1 MRCRSPASRPRT
13 GERNADVLHGVTY
26 TQCTECGTGFNA
38 RTDAAYCSSACRQ
51 RAYRNR
57 SRNTASVTVTRPT
70 VDLRPVPIADKY
82 WDCDRFG
89 TAYARL
95 TRGVEQ
101 HLRRGR
107 QLPGQLPQRLADA
120 GGELDGD
127 GDGPGFQLDRCA
139 P

>member
-1 MRCRSPASRPRT
+1 
-13 GERNADVLHGVTY
+13 VLHGVTY